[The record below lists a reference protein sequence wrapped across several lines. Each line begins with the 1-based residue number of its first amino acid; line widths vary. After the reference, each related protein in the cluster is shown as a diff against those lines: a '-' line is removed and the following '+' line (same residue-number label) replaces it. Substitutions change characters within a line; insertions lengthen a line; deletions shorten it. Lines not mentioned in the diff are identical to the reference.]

1 MLFLAAL
8 LLAGA
13 APAST
18 APDSLRYFPLR
29 VGNSWVYR
37 GTMHSAVLNR
47 EETATAQVEVTR
59 TVARVKAIAPDAAV
73 VWLRQSRRVLRSN
86 VTAAAL
92 REAIPSPRYLV
103 YFLDGRALYD
113 ITYWHAPP
121 RLSPKRLRREL
132 KDVSPVFIFPLF
144 AGQRFEEPGAELRE
158 DGFYQWVVDRTRPV
172 SVEGRTYR
180 RVYRLRY
187 QTCPD
192 TTEIYFI
199 PHVGIARDKYTH
211 HGTIDEW
218 DLRLV
223 RSFVR

>member
-8 LLAGA
+8 LLTGA
-13 APAST
+13 ASAAA
-18 APDSLRYFPLR
+18 APNSLRYFPLR
-29 VGNSWVYR
+29 IGNSWVYR
-37 GTMHSAVLNR
+37 GTMRSVVGNGEKTAAV
-47 EETATAQVEVTR
+47 QVEVTR
-59 TVARVKAIAPDAAV
+59 TVARAKAIASDAAV
-73 VWLRQSRRVLRSN
+73 IWLRQSRRVLRSN
-86 VTAAAL
+86 VTGAAL
-92 REAIPSPRYLV
+92 REAISSPTYLV

-113 ITYWHAPP
+113 ITYWHTP
-121 RLSPKRLRREL
+121 RLSLRRLRREL

-180 RVYRLRY
+180 RVYRLRDR
-187 QTCPD
+187 TSSD

-199 PHVGIARDKYTH
+199 PQVGIARDKYTH